1 MSEHTAATASSSE
14 KGSSRML
21 SKSDFK
27 LARTCD
33 AKLFFRENRFR
44 DNRAG
49 DPYLA
54 LLAEGGY
61 MVEALAKAKYPD
73 GVRPGYDPD
82 PRAACARAIEYLQ
95 GDDVVLFEATLVV
108 GRKQARA
115 DILEKKGNVIR
126 LLEVKSKSF
135 DGAKH
140 ASSLASGKA
149 GALCGVKA
157 PFAILKDWVEKVED
171 VTFQVLLLE
180 KLLPGV
186 VVQPYL
192 VLVDTS
198 KSARIDNIPGLF
210 AIERRTAADGTT
222 RIDTATYI
230 GTPSQLA
237 ELDLITEVDIS
248 AQVARLRDDVGAVAA
263 RFESLLDAP
272 LPSYA
277 AQGQRGAKCARCEF
291 RGEATAAAGTNGFA
305 ECWGPLAVPTPHML
319 ELYSV
324 GTAKAPDA
332 TPLATWMIG
341 QGKASLLEIPEEG
354 LVNADGKI
362 GPTPQRQRRQI
373 EYTRRNEVFVGPQLR
388 ANIEALR
395 APLHF
400 IDFETSR
407 LALPYH
413 QKMRPYGLVTFQWS
427 CHSVDGPGAVP
438 RHSEWLNNSD
448 LWPNQLFA
456 EALRATLGD
465 EGTVLTWSHFEETT
479 LKQIVDD
486 LSRFGRD
493 EPELAEWI
501 RDVFERR
508 RVDLHEWAR
517 SEYYHPG
524 MRGRTS
530 IKVVLDALWKSDEAM
545 RQQFES
551 WTGRHVD
558 AAQDPYASL
567 PPIEINGIAQEVHEG
582 TGAMRAYQEMMYGF
596 KKEDLRAR
604 DNWATLLKQY
614 CALDTLSMVLILEHW
629 RRATV

>member
-1 MSEHTAATASSSE
+1 MSEYTLGPASSIE
-14 KGSSRML
+14 HRSSRTL

-27 LARTCD
+27 LARSCD
-33 AKLFFRENRFR
+33 AKLFFREHQFP

-49 DPYLA
+49 NPYLA

-61 MVEALAKAKYPD
+61 MVEALAKAKYPT
-73 GVRPGYDPD
+73 GIRPEYNPD
-82 PRAACARAIEYLQ
+82 PRAACVRTIEYLQ
-95 GDDVVLFEATLVV
+95 RDDVVLFEATLMV
-108 GRKQARA
+108 GRTQART
-115 DILEKKGNVIR
+115 DILDKKGNVIR

-140 ASSLASGKA
+140 ATSLAGGKA
-149 GALCGVKA
+149 GALCGVRP
-157 PFAILKDWVEKVED
+157 PFTVLKDWVEKVED

-180 KLLPGV
+180 KLFPGV

-198 KSARIDNIPGLF
+198 KVARIDNIPALF
-210 AIERRTAADGTT
+210 AIERRTALDGTT
-222 RIDTATYI
+222 PIDTATYI
-230 GTPSQLA
+230 GSPGQLA
-237 ELDLITEVDIS
+237 ELDLVTEVDIS
-248 AQVARLRDDVGAVAA
+248 AQVTQLHDAVAA
-263 RFESLLDAP
+263 AAAKFELLLDAP

-277 AQGQRGAKCARCEF
+277 AQGQRGAKCAKCEF
-291 RGEATAAAGTNGFA
+291 RGDDAAGASGFA
-305 ECWGPLAVPTPHML
+305 ECWGPLANPTPHML
-319 ELYSV
+319 ELFSI
-324 GTAKAPDA
+324 GTARAPDQTA
-332 TPLATWMIG
+332 LATWMVG

-354 LVNADGKI
+354 LINVDGKV

-373 EYTRRNEVFVGPQLR
+373 EYTRRHEVFVGPQLR
-388 ANIEALR
+388 AKIDDLR

-413 QKMRPYGLVTFQWS
+413 TGMRPYGLVTFQWS
-427 CHSVDGPGAVP
+427 CHSVDGPAATP
-438 RHSEWLNNSD
+438 RHAEWLNNSD

-479 LKQIVDD
+479 LKQIVED
-486 LSRFGRD
+486 LGRFGRN

-501 RDVFERR
+501 QDVFDRR

-517 SEYYHPG
+517 NDYYHPG

-551 WTGRHVD
+551 WTGSHVD
-558 AAQDPYASL
+558 ASQDPYVSL
-567 PPIEINGIAQEVHEG
+567 PPIEINGIVQEVHEG
-582 TGAMRAYQEMMYGF
+582 TGAMRAYKEMMYGVN
-596 KKEDLRAR
+596 KQDIGAR
-604 DNWATLLKQY
+604 DKWASLLKQY

-629 RRATV
+629 RRATG

>member
-1 MSEHTAATASSSE
+1 MSESTLAPVSGSE
-14 KGSSRML
+14 NHSSRML
-21 SKSDFK
+21 SKSDFR

-33 AKLFFRENRFR
+33 AKLFFRENRFP
-44 DNRAG
+44 DNRASN
-49 DPYLA
+49 PYLA
-54 LLAEGGY
+54 LLREGGY
-61 MVEALAKAKYPD
+61 MVEALAKAKYPN
-73 GVRPGYDPD
+73 GVRPDDNPD
-82 PRAACARAIEYLQ
+82 PRAACARTIEYLQ
-95 GDDVVLFEATLVV
+95 RDAVVLFEATLVV
-108 GRKQARA
+108 GRQQARA
-115 DILEKKGNVIR
+115 DILVKKENVIR

-140 ASSLASGKA
+140 AASLAGGKA
-149 GALCGVKA
+149 GALCGIKA
-157 PFAILKDWVEKVED
+157 PFTVLKDWVEKVED

-198 KSARIDNIPGLF
+198 KAAKIDNIPALF

-230 GTPSQLA
+230 GSPDQLA
-237 ELDLITEVDIS
+237 ELDLITEVDVS
-248 AQVARLRDDVGAVAA
+248 AQVSQLRDVVEAA
-263 RFESLLDAP
+263 ATKFESLLDEP

-277 AQGQRGAKCARCEF
+277 AQGQRGAKCAKCEF
-291 RGEATAAAGTNGFA
+291 RGEPAAGSSGFA
-305 ECWGPLAVPTPHML
+305 ECWGPLAAPTPHML
-319 ELYSV
+319 ELFSI
-324 GTAKAPDA
+324 GTARAPDRTA
-332 TPLATWMIG
+332 LAAWMAG

-354 LVNADGKI
+354 LVNADGNV

-388 ANIEALR
+388 ANIDALR

-413 QKMRPYGLVTFQWS
+413 RGMRPYGLVTFQWS
-427 CHSVDGPGAVP
+427 CHSVDGPGAAP
-438 RHSEWLNNSD
+438 RHTEWLNNSE

-456 EALRATLGD
+456 EALRETLGD
-465 EGTVLTWSHFEETT
+465 EGTVVTWSHFEETT
-479 LKQIVDD
+479 LRQIVED
-486 LSRFGRD
+486 LDRFGRND
-493 EPELAEWI
+493 PELAEWI
-501 RDVFERR
+501 RDVFDHR

-517 SEYYHPG
+517 NDYYHPG

-551 WTGRHVD
+551 WTGSHVD
-558 AAQDPYASL
+558 ASQDPYRSL
-567 PPIEINGIAQEVHEG
+567 PPIEINGIVQEVHEG
-582 TGAMRAYQEMMYGF
+582 TGAMRAYQEMMYGVN
-596 KKEDLRAR
+596 KQDIGAR
-604 DNWATLLKQY
+604 EKWASLLKQY
-614 CALDTLSMVLILEHW
+614 CALDTLSMVLILGHW
-629 RRATV
+629 RRATA

>member
-1 MSEHTAATASSSE
+1 MSEHTLAPASE
-14 KGSSRML
+14 IDNRSSRML

-33 AKLFFRENRFR
+33 AKLFFRENRFT

-49 DPYLA
+49 NPYLT

-61 MVEALAKAKYPD
+61 MVEALAKAKYPN
-73 GVRPGYDPD
+73 GVRPEYDPD
-82 PRAACARAIEYLQ
+82 PRAACARTIAYLQ
-95 GDDVVLFEATLVV
+95 RDDVVLFEATLVV
-108 GRKQARA
+108 GRQQARA
-115 DILEKKGNVIR
+115 DILEKRGNVIR

-135 DGAKH
+135 DGARH
-140 ASSLASGKA
+140 AASLAGGKA

-157 PFAILKDWVEKVED
+157 PFAILRDWVEKVED

-186 VVQPYL
+186 VVEPYL

-198 KSARIDNIPGLF
+198 KAARIDNIPALF
-210 AIERRTAADGTT
+210 AIERRTTADGTT

-230 GTPSQLA
+230 GSPDQLA
-237 ELDLITEVDIS
+237 ELDLITEVDVS
-248 AQVARLRDDVGAVAA
+248 AQVARLRDDVEAA
-263 RFESLLDAP
+263 ATRFESLLDAP

-277 AQGQRGAKCARCEF
+277 AQAQRGAKCAKCEF
-291 RGEATAAAGTNGFA
+291 RGEAAAGTSGFA
-305 ECWGPLAVPTPHML
+305 ECWGPLATPTPHML
-319 ELYSV
+319 ELFSV
-324 GTAKAPDA
+324 GLAKAPDK

-354 LVNADGKI
+354 LVNADGTV

-388 ANIEALR
+388 PHIDALQ

-413 QKMRPYGLVTFQWS
+413 QGMRPYGLVTFQWS
-427 CHSVDGPGAVP
+427 CHSADQPAATP
-438 RHSEWLNNSD
+438 RHTEWLNNSE

-456 EALRATLGD
+456 EALRETLGD

-479 LKQIVDD
+479 LRQIVED
-486 LSRFGRD
+486 LGRFGRND
-493 EPELAEWI
+493 PELAEWI

-517 SEYYHPG
+517 TDYYHPG

-551 WTGRHVD
+551 WTGAHVG
-558 AAQDPYASL
+558 ASQDPYASL

-582 TGAMRAYQEMMYGF
+582 TGAMRAYQEMMYGVD
-596 KKEDLRAR
+596 KHDDSAR
-604 DNWATLLKQY
+604 GKWGSLLKQY

-629 RRATV
+629 RRATA